1 MPFKYKKR
9 TIMGNYSNWYDNNKN
24 SPVVSITDG
33 FFDNLILLPQRES
46 KFLGWIRFF
55 GFMSLMLFD
64 PFDLILQDTFW
75 IIPYA
80 GICLVEMGIGLAQ
93 MMGFHWGHKKTD
105 RRQTITETP
114 SRASRSNSGIEDYPH
129 IQRWFETRDYYLSN
143 MSSTEQARFF
153 AETGA
158 LTESSVESMSRYP
171 NTKRAL
177 ERLDFELSNRTP
189 KEQVQFLRG
198 YKN

>member
-1 MPFKYKKR
+1 
-9 TIMGNYSNWYDNNKN
+9 MGNYSNWYDNNSN

-33 FFDNLILLPQRES
+33 IFDNLILLPQSES

-55 GFMSLMLFD
+55 GFMSLMWFD
-64 PFDLILQDTFW
+64 PFGLNLQDTFW

-80 GICLVEMGIGLAQ
+80 GICLLEMGIGLAQ
-93 MMGFHWGHKKTD
+93 MFGFHWGHKETGYN
-105 RRQTITETP
+105 QTIIETP
-114 SRASRSNSGIEDYPH
+114 SRASQSSSSIKDYPH
-129 IQRWFETRDYYLSN
+129 IERWFETRDYYLSQL
-143 MSSTEQARFF
+143 SSTEQARFF

-158 LTESSVESMSRYP
+158 LTQSSVEDMSKYP
-171 NTKRAL
+171 NTRRAL